1 MISLKSSGTLHWS
14 FRQWLYILW
23 YYILCF
29 EEAQIWLKMD
39 SKVLKNFH
47 ILRVQEIRDKSA
59 KVEKSYGISL
69 YIT

>member
-1 MISLKSSGTLHWS
+1 MVIHGISCDIISCALKRHK
-14 FRQWLYILW
+14 
-23 YYILCF
+23 
-29 EEAQIWLKMD
+29 LKMD

-59 KVEKSYGISL
+59 KVEKSYGVSL